1 MQYKKSLK
9 ILGRAMVSLV
19 LTFVFFRTNFDEKY
33 NACVIAIVFILYEV
47 GISYLCKRREL
58 IKKRGLVTA
67 AICGIVLSI
76 TTLIGS
82 FVENEQMF
90 TIGVKSVLFLVAH
103 TIFLGILSL
112 CLFIKLEE
120 VNCRSRNK
128 EFEEIFLNK
137 YGGGKKRVWCIL
149 TLCWLPYCIMH
160 FPARLGGGSSNQIM
174 QFYGQ
179 ETLARNMSSI
189 IYENHYVTNHHPVL
203 LTYFYGIFFEIG
215 SILGD
220 TNAAVF
226 LLSCIILLISS
237 FCMAY
242 LLITVKRYV
251 SVKLYIILLVIVCIY
266 PIFGIYSYTIF
277 KDNLFASVLAIFY
290 ALILE
295 LNFENK
301 RMYSDRWF
309 KIKLIGVSV
318 LIPFLKNQGL
328 LLVII
333 TLLFIGAYYKN
344 MRRYLGLV
352 ACVVILVYVVLFR
365 SILMPALKIAPE
377 GKQEALSIPFQQT
390 ALYVRKYKD
399 ELSQKEYE
407 IINAVLPADEIAE
420 LYVPD
425 RADAVKFRYK
435 QEATGEELL
444 NYFLLWFRQFFKHP
458 DIYFQALFAI
468 TDGYY
473 YIGSERAILSL
484 DTGLRIAGASTPE
497 WVLNFQ
503 EKEQN
508 FWAFLVHIPVIGYF
522 FCNAIFTWITIF
534 TFFYCIYLRKNKW
547 LLILVPV
554 FLNLLVCMLSPWN
567 GVLRYMLPVIFS
579 FPLQVCIWGKSVVEC
594 DGCSM

>member
-1 MQYKKSLK
+1 
-9 ILGRAMVSLV
+9 
-19 LTFVFFRTNFDEKY
+19 
-33 NACVIAIVFILYEV
+33 
-47 GISYLCKRREL
+47 
-58 IKKRGLVTA
+58 
-67 AICGIVLSI
+67 
-76 TTLIGS
+76 
-82 FVENEQMF
+82 
-90 TIGVKSVLFLVAH
+90 
-103 TIFLGILSL
+103 
-112 CLFIKLEE
+112 
-120 VNCRSRNK
+120 
-128 EFEEIFLNK
+128 
-137 YGGGKKRVWCIL
+137 
-149 TLCWLPYCIMH
+149 
-160 FPARLGGGSSNQIM
+160 
-174 QFYGQ
+174 
-179 ETLARNMSSI
+179 MSSI

-266 PIFGIYSYTIF
+266 PIFGIYSYTIC

-522 FCNAIFTWITIF
+522 FYNAIFTWITIF